1 MPETIV
7 RYELF
12 AFLIAVAMVVAW
24 KLLTGGINTRDLFNT
39 GAGGQ
44 FSPARVQILLATLAG
59 AGWYLGLVMTN
70 PHTSQMPD
78 VPDSLL
84 LLLGGSHV
92 TYLGAKG
99 ADKLGWFRSLLGG
112 DQ

>member
-12 AFLIAVAMVVAW
+12 AFLIAAAMIVAW

-39 GAGGQ
+39 GPAGA

-59 AGWYLGLVMTN
+59 AGWYMGLVMTN
-70 PHTSQMPD
+70 PSTSHMPD
-78 VPDSLL
+78 VPNALL

-112 DQ
+112 NQ